1 MTDKRHCWI
10 TWNRSARSRTLARAL
25 NVALHE
31 ISIESNLLARHV
43 LSPLLTI
50 RLLIKERPRVVYLQ
64 YSFLLLI
71 VVAIYKLVY
80 LFRTVIVCDCHTK
93 AIRRTAPGPLNWL
106 FWPLKKLSFRF
117 ADVTIVSNTGMTD
130 DIRRL
135 HSNFYILPDKIPV
148 ISFDKPRTR
157 NATYYV
163 YISSFAVDEP
173 VREIFEVAAALNPN
187 EKIYWTGRIP
197 HDFHIPAD
205 KPRNL
210 IFTGYLNDA
219 DYHSLIG
226 NADCLL
232 ALTTEE
238 NCLQCGAYEALAV
251 NVPMILSDT
260 YALRQYFGEA
270 AIYTNHTPHNIV
282 QSLHHAI
289 SNKTQLTEEMEGV
302 ATRRRAEFER
312 SYEEFTAAVTREI
325 ARHGHVRGD
334 DKQDI

>member
-1 MTDKRHCWI
+1 MTDKHHCWI

-25 NVALHE
+25 DVALHE
-31 ISIESNLLARHV
+31 ISIESDLLTRHA
-43 LSPLLTI
+43 LSSLLTI
-50 RLLIKERPRVVYLQ
+50 RLLLKERPRVVYLQ

-71 VVAIYKLVY
+71 VVAIYKLIY
-80 LFRTVIVCDCHTK
+80 LGRTVVVCDCHTK

-117 ADVTIVSNTGMTD
+117 ADVTIVSNTGLTD

-148 ISFDKPRTR
+148 ISFDKSHARD
-157 NATYYV
+157 AIYYV
-163 YISSFAVDEP
+163 YISSFAADEP
-173 VREIFEVAAALNPN
+173 VHQIFEVAAALNPD

-210 IFTGYLNDA
+210 VFTGYLNDA
-219 DYHSLIG
+219 AYHSLIG

-260 YALRQYFGEA
+260 RALRQYFGEA
-270 AIYTNHTPHNIV
+270 AIYTNHAPDNIV
-282 QSLHHAI
+282 QALHHAI
-289 SNKTQLTEEMEGV
+289 SGKPQLGAQIAVV
-302 ATRRRAEFER
+302 ASRRRAEFER
-312 SYEEFTAAVTREI
+312 LYETVISAVDREI
-325 ARHGHVRGD
+325 ARHGHARGD